1 VSQGFPLQ
9 TIVIDSRGKHWI
21 AREEAIG
28 STQRFARVNDEEQ
41 GRVKNKKGDKML
53 SQYLDHEKLSR
64 WVRPVETPSELSS
77 EMSFEYLYGTKERAA
92 GTTRRVSVDLMTHQ
106 LRALAIFEG
115 AAERQGLLIA
125 DEVGTGKTYSAG
137 HILHHGLFHGSVSR
151 ALVLCPA
158 GLVDKWKDVLF
169 HGFGIRCGKARNGAA
184 LKRWLEGDDNGFEV
198 YVSSYDKGKATFT
211 DDRGVEGKIID
222 ELEKNSDSLKNIDLI
237 IFDEIHNLIGLQD
250 KIIDRRRLADLV
262 SSISLSRVGLTATPM
277 WNSASNLE
285 EIARIIRPWATYNQD
300 FRRMLV
306 SQSAVVDAHNLLSEE
321 NLNLVEWATCFK
333 NLEAVITDSEI
344 IDRCRVA
351 EGISLSERGSLATDV
366 ASKGP
371 FSTWITRTR
380 LIEISGSLAK
390 RVVPPA
396 DIVTLSDESV
406 DKLFDPVNKTYVSG
420 QSEREVVESIE
431 SLLSVGVHKLQLSS
445 SPTSFHRHL
454 PKIIAKGG
462 VTSGREQDATRDALS
477 LKNSGLGSKEKRLV
491 EVLEELRDAG
501 RRGAVIFTRWRPTF
515 DRLTSSSLNLEGRID
530 GLKLFSA
537 NYANDE
543 DRNSQVS
550 RFKNSDDS
558 FPVLVATRIMQEGVD
573 LQASADCI
581 IHYDLPKNPQ
591 EVEQRIGRVDRIGQ
605 ESDVVEVRYIILDGL
620 SDYNNLMGMAEKI
633 REFEQNI
640 GGMRPITPEGFL
652 EGEIRGDV
660 TEKMREGIECWNLEL
675 VSQLDL
681 RSFNE
686 EDLPEGLDIT
696 GVPEFITL
704 ASRPVDIS
712 LRKLLPPSTSFDCEA
727 MRNSAIIVN
736 ISPPKPINMV
746 AFHVSS
752 PDSDQVKKDM
762 RRAYQKEN
770 CSFAVRVE
778 WPSLLP
784 SSLHIKKAVLG
795 VTRATASD
803 PSSIRRIGLEGLG
816 FDTVRIFEISREQ
829 SGMKSSSIIAVGTLD
844 GKSSEIAENVWK
856 DIVVKCSREGV
867 LCDDEEVLDF
877 FPPGDVTIEDRLQ
890 REHQSGVVW
899 EKQRLN
905 AEARRKFAISSRL
918 SEDGRENDAAE
929 TRAEGE
935 ELRMQAKG
943 LESSPS
949 VEISQRLL
957 FSVQGLI
964 LDG

>member
-1 VSQGFPLQ
+1 MSQGFPIQ
-9 TIVIDSRGKHWI
+9 SIVFDSEGKYWV
-21 AREEAIG
+21 AREEALK
-28 STQRFARVNDEEQ
+28 SKQRFALVNDDGQ
-41 GRVKNKKGDKML
+41 GAKKNIDR
-53 SQYLDHEKLSR
+53 YLDLDGLSR

-77 EMSFEYLYGTKERAA
+77 EMAFEYLYGTKEGVA
-92 GTTRRVSVDLMTHQ
+92 GTRKRVSVDLMTHQ

-115 AAERQGLLIA
+115 AAKRQGLLIA

-158 GLVDKWKDVLF
+158 QLVDKWKDVLF
-169 HGFGIRCGKARNGAA
+169 HGFGIRCGKARNGIA

-211 DDRGVEGKIID
+211 DNQGVEGKIID
-222 ELEKNSDSLKNIDLI
+222 ELEINSDSLKNIDLI
-237 IFDEIHNLIGLQD
+237 VFDEIHNLIGLMD
-250 KIIDRRRLADLV
+250 DIIDRRRLADLV
-262 SSISLSRVGLTATPM
+262 SSISLSRVGLTATPL
-277 WNSASNLE
+277 WKSTNNLE

-300 FRRMLV
+300 FARMLE
-306 SQSAVVDAHNLLSEE
+306 SQSVVINARNLLSKK

-351 EGISLSERGSLATDV
+351 EDISEYERGSLATDI

-380 LIEISGSLAK
+380 LTEISDSLAK

-396 DIVTLSDESV
+396 DIVTLSDEPV
-406 DKLFDPVNKTYVSG
+406 GKLWDPVNETYVSG

-431 SLLSVGVHKLQLSS
+431 SLLSAGVHKLQLAS

-462 VTSGREQDATRDALS
+462 VTLGREQEATSLALYLS
-477 LKNSGLGSKEKRLV
+477 NSGLGSKEKRLV

-501 RRGAVIFTRWRPTF
+501 RRGAVIFTRFRPTF
-515 DRLTSSSLNLEGRID
+515 DRLTSPSLNLEGRID

-537 NYANDE
+537 NYADDE
-543 DRNSQVS
+543 DRDSQVS
-550 RFKNSDDS
+550 RFKNADDG

-591 EVEQRIGRVDRIGQ
+591 ELEQRIGRVDRIGQ
-605 ESDVVEVRYIILDGL
+605 VSDVVEVRDIILDGL
-620 SDYNNLMGMAEKI
+620 SNYNNLMGMAERI
-633 REFEQNI
+633 REFELNV

-652 EGEIRGDV
+652 EGEIHGDV
-660 TEKMREGIECWNLEL
+660 TEVMRKGIESWNLEI

-681 RSFNE
+681 RAFNE
-686 EDLPEGLDIT
+686 EDLPEGLDRT
-696 GVPEFITL
+696 GVPEFIRL
-704 ASRPVDIS
+704 ASKPVEVS
-712 LRKLLPPSTSFDCEA
+712 LRKLLPPSTSFDCED
-727 MRNSAIIVN
+727 MRNSPSIVN
-736 ISPPKPINMV
+736 ISPPIPYNIE
-746 AFHVSS
+746 AFVVSS
-752 PDSDQVKKDM
+752 QGYVDQVKKDM
-762 RRAYQKEN
+762 KRAYLKDSR
-770 CSFAVRVE
+770 SFAVRVE

-784 SSLHIKKAVLG
+784 SNHSTKKAVLG
-795 VTRATASD
+795 ITRATTSID
-803 PSSIRRIGLEGLG
+803 PSSIRIIGLDGLG

-829 SGMKSSSIIAVGTLD
+829 SGMKSSSIIAVGTLA

-867 LCDDEEVLDF
+867 LCNDEEELDF

-905 AEARRKFAISSRL
+905 AEARRNFAISSRL
-918 SEDGRENDAAE
+918 SEDGRENDATKA
-929 TRAEGE
+929 RDEGE
-935 ELRMQAKG
+935 KLQMLAEDLG
-943 LESSPS
+943 YSPRIE
-949 VEISQRLL
+949 VSQRLL
-957 FSVQGLI
+957 FSVKEL
-964 LDG
+964 LSDV